1 MKIPARTLLLVAM
14 SLLLCSATST
24 LSALSLH
31 GIFVDHMVLQQDTQV
46 RVWGWAEAG
55 ETVEVIPGW
64 DEKEGAA
71 AVEVAEDGK
80 WSVMIKTPK
89 ADGKSYKLVAKAGA
103 KTITVKDVVLGE
115 VWLTGGQSNMSMGMT
130 GWKEQPILGGPKDIA
145 AASYPLIRVFNFR
158 GGQRATV
165 ADNISGGIWSVC
177 TPEAVKGFSAT
188 AFYFAREIHLEAK
201 CPVGVIHTAVGGVKI
216 ERWIGREFF
225 ENDEELQPIL
235 ESWDKKNKVWE
246 TAALRAKQD
255 GRRAPR
261 SPHDQMP
268 CWAYNGIIAP
278 LKNMTLRG
286 MAWYQGEANVKNGQ
300 QYRKLLPLMIN
311 NWRTDFGD
319 PDLEFLMVQ
328 IANHTDGAMP
338 WKLVPRYVGQPRESG
353 HAEVREAQL
362 MATKLKNTGLAV
374 AIDIGDSNCIH
385 PKNKRDVGKRLAL
398 WTLAKHHGLDV
409 VYSGPLYSGHDV
421 EGGRIRVRFDHAE
434 GGLLAKA
441 TGKLKGF
448 AIAGKDR
455 RFVWADAEISE
466 DGQSVLVS
474 SSKVESPLAVRYA
487 WDMDPDVSL
496 YNAAKL
502 PASPFRTDGWRG
514 IAYGK

>member
-1 MKIPARTLLLVAM
+1 
-14 SLLLCSATST
+14 
-24 LSALSLH
+24 
-31 GIFVDHMVLQQDTQV
+31 
-46 RVWGWAEAG
+46 
-55 ETVEVIPGW
+55 
-64 DEKEGAA
+64 
-71 AVEVAEDGK
+71 
-80 WSVMIKTPK
+80 
-89 ADGKSYKLVAKAGA
+89 AKAGA

-300 QYRKLLPLMIN
+300 QYRKLLPLMI
-311 NWRTDFGD
+311 
-319 PDLEFLMVQ
+319 
-328 IANHTDGAMP
+328 
-338 WKLVPRYVGQPRESG
+338 
-353 HAEVREAQL
+353 
-362 MATKLKNTGLAV
+362 
-374 AIDIGDSNCIH
+374 
-385 PKNKRDVGKRLAL
+385 
-398 WTLAKHHGLDV
+398 
-409 VYSGPLYSGHDV
+409 
-421 EGGRIRVRFDHAE
+421 
-434 GGLLAKA
+434 
-441 TGKLKGF
+441 
-448 AIAGKDR
+448 
-455 RFVWADAEISE
+455 
-466 DGQSVLVS
+466 
-474 SSKVESPLAVRYA
+474 
-487 WDMDPDVSL
+487 
-496 YNAAKL
+496 
-502 PASPFRTDGWRG
+502 
-514 IAYGK
+514 